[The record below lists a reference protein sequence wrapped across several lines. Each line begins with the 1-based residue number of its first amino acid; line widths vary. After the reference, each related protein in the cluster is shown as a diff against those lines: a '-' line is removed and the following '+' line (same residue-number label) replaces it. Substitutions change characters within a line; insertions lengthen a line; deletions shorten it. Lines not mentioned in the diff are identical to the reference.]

1 MEVKIQIS
9 DEVYAKML
17 NGSTRVRGSIALIN
31 PKEGNFNAHR
41 KSPVTSARKFMK
53 LPHGR
58 VSMNDT
64 DVRLSLRIA
73 CAEAVIPAC
82 AIESESRMASSFI
95 HLMEELV

>member
-1 MEVKIQIS
+1 
-9 DEVYAKML
+9 
-17 NGSTRVRGSIALIN
+17 
-31 PKEGNFNAHR
+31 
-41 KSPVTSARKFMK
+41 
-53 LPHGR
+53 
-58 VSMNDT
+58 MNDT